1 MAKKNKKKKNK
12 RVASRVPVEVTVAAV
27 TVTDVDSS
35 CRCSH
40 VFFRQLCAVNVELGV
55 ERLCKVKEGSSVV
68 SDAVDTAVL
77 TELEAEIEAEA
88 EAATRSTVSV
98 TEDCCCEVFRKLS
111 VNLLKAYSHL
121 EHSDTLKGLGEF
133 LEDYTCSKR
142 KDILEGLSEEAGPA
156 IEVANGEAAGIE
168 AAVTGAEGGCQCRN
182 DLQKFWCDEYLRIG
196 VGRQCSESK
205 RLLKK
210 KEIEENSGPV
220 NHFKILW
227 DKGGVL

>member
-1 MAKKNKKKKNK
+1 MARKKNKKKNK
-12 RVASRVPVEVTVAAV
+12 RIASSCPVESTATAV

-35 CRCSH
+35 CCCSH

-88 EAATRSTVSV
+88 EAATRSSASV
-98 TEDCCCEVFRKLS
+98 EEDCCCEVFRKLS

-133 LEDYTCSKR
+133 FEDYTCSKR
-142 KDILEGLSEEAGPA
+142 KDILEGLSEEA
-156 IEVANGEAAGIE
+156 
-168 AAVTGAEGGCQCRN
+168 
-182 DLQKFWCDEYLRIG
+182 
-196 VGRQCSESK
+196 SEE
-205 RLLKK
+205 RR
-210 KEIEENSGPV
+210 
-220 NHFKILW
+220 F
-227 DKGGVL
+227 

>member
-1 MAKKNKKKKNK
+1 MGKKNKKNNK
-12 RVASRVPVEVTVAAV
+12 RIASSFPVESTAAAV

-35 CRCSH
+35 CCCSH

-77 TELEAEIEAEA
+77 TELEAKIEAET
-88 EAATRSTVSV
+88 EAATRSTASV
-98 TEDCCCEVFRKLS
+98 KEDCCCEVFRRLS

-121 EHSDTLKGLGEF
+121 EHSDTVKGLGEF
-133 LEDYTCSKR
+133 FEDYTCSKR

-156 IEVANGEAAGIE
+156 IEVANGEAAGI
-168 AAVTGAEGGCQCRN
+168 GAEGGCQCRD
-182 DLQKFWCDEYLRIG
+182 DLEKFWCDEYLRIG
-196 VGRQCSESK
+196 VGRQCSGLK

-210 KEIEENSGPV
+210 KETEENSEPV
-220 NHFKILW
+220 NHFETIW
-227 DKGGVL
+227 HKGGVL

>member
-1 MAKKNKKKKNK
+1 MARKKKKI
-12 RVASRVPVEVTVAAV
+12 ASRVPVEVTVAAI

-35 CRCSH
+35 CCCSH

-77 TELEAEIEAEA
+77 TELGAETEAEA
-88 EAATRSTVSV
+88 EAATRSTASV
-98 TEDCCCEVFRKLS
+98 KEDCCCEVFRKLS

-133 LEDYTCSKR
+133 FEDYTCSKR

-168 AAVTGAEGGCQCRN
+168 AAVVNESECSCQCEN
-182 DLQKFWCDEYLRIG
+182 DLEKFWCDEYLRIG
-196 VGRQCSESK
+196 VGRQCLELK

-210 KEIEENSGPV
+210 KETEENSGPV
-220 NHFKILW
+220 NHSKVIW
-227 DKGGVL
+227 HKGGVL